1 MRRILSAEGL
11 ITLQTVMH
19 DGTKITAQAGPGSF
33 KQEEQISKHLTAA
46 REHVTAMG
54 DPRSENQT
62 PRQAAA
68 RERARRERVE
78 RLEQALVN
86 VQQISV
92 AKRPGYARASTR
104 QIGVSTTD
112 PQARIRR
119 HRDGHYGLSYN
130 VQISTDAAHGIAIG
144 LHVGQAASDD
154 EYLVPAVA
162 QIEERLGRTPEL
174 MVVDAGPPRDH
185 GG

>member
-1 MRRILSAEGL
+1 
-11 ITLQTVMH
+11 MH

-33 KQEEQISKHLTAA
+33 KQEEQISKHLAAA
-46 REHVTAMG
+46 REHVAAMG
-54 DPRSENQT
+54 DPRSEDQT

-86 VQQISV
+86 VQQISA
-92 AKRPGYARASTR
+92 AKRPGYARASTQ

-112 PQARIRR
+112 PQARIMR

-130 VQISTDAAHGIAIG
+130 VQISTDAAHGIASR
-144 LHVGQAASDD
+144 LACRAS
-154 EYLVPAVA
+154 
-162 QIEERLGRTPEL
+162 RS
-174 MVVDAGPPRDH
+174 
-185 GG
+185 